1 MNALNCLLYATYLGA
16 FWLLKLS
23 IVLCWFFLIIRMFDA
38 V

>member
-16 FWLLKLS
+16 YWLLKLS
-23 IVLCWFFLIIRMFDA
+23 IVLCWFFFNHQD